1 MRDGPTSIEL
11 AARVLPGADLSAAVV
26 VQGEFHDV
34 VVMRGEAVVKVA
46 RGDAAGHL
54 ERRARL
60 HAALADVGLPFEVPQ
75 PLTPVRTYGDRAAV
89 ALSWV
94 DGDPAPPGHGDAGEL
109 RRLLGALASVDLAP
123 LAGLLDVPFAYAGR
137 ERWQQV
143 MVDEV
148 VPRMPEHVRDDA
160 ARRVAAALAL
170 PPVPPSLV
178 HGDLAGDNVLWRD
191 GRVVGVLDWDLAQPF
206 DPAVDAACLAWFGWD
221 AVRAAVDEATY
232 DRACTWFG
240 TFPLEHVA
248 AALTAGMPE
257 AVVEARVARAATLMR
272 SL

>member
-1 MRDGPTSIEL
+1 MRDEPSSLDL
-11 AARVLPGADLSAAVV
+11 ATAVLPGADPSTAVV

-34 VVMRGEAVVKVA
+34 VLLPGEAVVKVA
-46 RGDAAGHL
+46 RGDAAAHL
-54 ERRARL
+54 ARRARL
-60 HAALADVGLPFEVPQ
+60 HAALGDLGLPFEVPR
-75 PLTPVRTYGDRAAV
+75 PLTPVQTFGERAAV
-89 ALSWV
+89 ALTWV
-94 DGDPAPPGHGDAGEL
+94 DGDPAPPGDGDAGEL
-109 RRLLGALASVDLAP
+109 RRLLDALASVELAP
-123 LAGLLDVPFAYAGR
+123 LAELLDVPFAYAGR

-170 PPVPPSLV
+170 PPVPPTLV

-221 AVRAAVDEATY
+221 AVRGAVDEATY
-232 DRACTWFG
+232 ERARTWFG

-257 AVVEARVARAATLMR
+257 AVVQARAARAATLMR